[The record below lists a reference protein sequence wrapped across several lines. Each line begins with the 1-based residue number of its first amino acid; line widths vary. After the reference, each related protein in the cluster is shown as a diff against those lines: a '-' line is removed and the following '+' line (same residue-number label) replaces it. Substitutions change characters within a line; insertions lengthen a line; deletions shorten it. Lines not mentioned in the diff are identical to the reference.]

1 MKDPRD
7 IILSPIVSEKS
18 YAAVQNKQYSFYID
32 TRVDKS
38 EVKKAR
44 EKVFN
49 VKVLKVNTI
58 NVKPKP
64 KKLGKSSGY
73 SAKMKKA
80 IVTVGKKDKIDFF
93 ESTV

>member
-38 EVKKAR
+38 EVKRAI
-44 EKVFN
+44 EKIFN

>member
-7 IILSPIVSEKS
+7 IIISPIVSEKS

-32 TRVDKS
+32 PRVEKG
-38 EVKKAR
+38 EVKKAI

-58 NVKPKP
+58 NVKSKP
-64 KKLGKSSGY
+64 KRLGKSSGF
-73 SAKMKKA
+73 SSKRKKA
-80 IVTVGKKDKIDFF
+80 IVTVSEKDKIEFF

>member
-18 YAAVQNKQYSFYID
+18 YAAVQNKQYSFFID
-32 TRVDKS
+32 PRVDKG
-38 EVKKAR
+38 EIKKAV
-44 EKVFN
+44 EKIFN
-49 VKVLKVNTI
+49 VSVLRVNTI

-64 KKLGKSSGY
+64 KRLGKSSGY
-73 SAKMKKA
+73 SSRMKKA
-80 IVTVGKKDKIDFF
+80 IVTVGKKDKIEFF

>member
-7 IILSPIVSEKS
+7 IIISPIVSEKS

-32 TRVDKS
+32 PRVDKG
-38 EVKKAR
+38 EVKKAF
-44 EKVFN
+44 EKIFN
-49 VKVLKVNTI
+49 VTVLRVNTI
-58 NVKPKP
+58 NVKAKP
-64 KKLGKSSGY
+64 KRLGKSTGY
-73 SAKMKKA
+73 SSRMKKA

>member
-18 YAAVQNKQYSFYID
+18 YAAVQHKQYSFYID
-32 TRVDKS
+32 PRVNKG
-38 EVKKAR
+38 EVKKAI
-44 EKVFN
+44 EKIFN

-64 KKLGKSSGY
+64 KKLGRSTGFSPKR
-73 SAKMKKA
+73 KKA
-80 IVTVGKKDKIDFF
+80 IVTVSEKDKIEFF

>member
-38 EVKKAR
+38 EVKKAI

>member
-7 IILSPIVSEKS
+7 IIISPIVSEKS

-32 TRVDKS
+32 PRVDKG
-38 EVKKAR
+38 EVKKAF
-44 EKVFN
+44 EKIFN
-49 VKVLKVNTI
+49 VTVLSVNTI
-58 NVKPKP
+58 NVKSKP
-64 KKLGKSSGY
+64 KRLGKSSGH

>member
-18 YAAVQNKQYSFYID
+18 YAAAQHKQYSFLID
-32 TRVDKS
+32 TRVYKG
-38 EVKKAR
+38 EVKKAI
-44 EKVFN
+44 EKIFN
-49 VKVLKVNTI
+49 VKVLRVNTI

-64 KKLGKSSGY
+64 KRLGKTSGY
-73 SAKMKKA
+73 TSKKKKA
-80 IVTVGKKDKIDFF
+80 IVTVSAKDKIDFF

>member
-7 IILSPIVSEKS
+7 IILGPIVSEKS
-18 YAAVQNKQYSFYID
+18 YAAAQKKQYSFLID

-38 EVKKAR
+38 EVKKAV
-44 EKVFN
+44 EKIFN
-49 VKVLKVNTI
+49 VKVLRVNTI

-64 KKLGKSSGY
+64 KRLGKSSGY
-73 SAKMKKA
+73 TSKRKKA
-80 IVTVGKKDKIDFF
+80 IVTVSAKDKIDFF

>member
-38 EVKKAR
+38 EVKRAI

-49 VKVLKVNTI
+49 VKVLK
-58 NVKPKP
+58 
-64 KKLGKSSGY
+64 
-73 SAKMKKA
+73 
-80 IVTVGKKDKIDFF
+80 
-93 ESTV
+93 

>member
-18 YAAVQNKQYSFYID
+18 YAAVQNKQYSFLID
-32 TRVDKS
+32 TRVDKV
-38 EVKKAR
+38 EVKKAV
-44 EKVFN
+44 EKIFN
-49 VKVLKVNTI
+49 VKVLRVNTI

-64 KKLGKSSGY
+64 KRLGKSSGY
-73 SAKMKKA
+73 TSKRKKA
-80 IVTVGKKDKIDFF
+80 IVTVSAKDKIDFF

>member
-18 YAAVQNKQYSFYID
+18 YAAAQNKQYSFLID
-32 TRVDKS
+32 NRVDKV
-38 EVKKAR
+38 EIRKAI
-44 EKVFN
+44 EKIFN
-49 VKVLKVNTI
+49 VKVLRVNTI

-64 KKLGKSSGY
+64 KRLGKASGY
-73 SAKMKKA
+73 TSKKKKA
-80 IVTVGKKDKIDFF
+80 IVTVSAKDKIDFF